1 MFNVIIFIPCKA
13 LQSPYRRSIKVSATN
28 SKATRI
34 QVYQSIAKVNKTFMP
49 ASQKQCFIKP
59 IAQN

>member
-1 MFNVIIFIPCKA
+1 MFNVSNT
-13 LQSPYRRSIKVSATN
+13 LQGIAKSLPKVKQVSATN